1 MSADPSRESLGYL
14 VVDVGR
20 LLRRVFD
27 RRIAHLGL
35 NRTQW
40 RALAR
45 LMRTEGVTQAELAE
59 QMEIEPIAVGRLVD
73 RLHAAGLVERRPD
86 PHDRRVW
93 RLYLQPQSAQVTGQV
108 ETFAQALRKE
118 TLDGIGADELAT
130 TLWVLAR
137 VRENLL
143 RLDDEDP
150 DDP

>member
-45 LMRTEGVTQAELAE
+45 LVRTEGVTQAALKL
-59 QMEIEPIAVGRLVD
+59 QQLGVISYSRGLIKVLD
-73 RLHAAGLVERRPD
+73 RPKLEKLSCECYSV
-86 PHDRRVW
+86 VK
-93 RLYLQPQSAQVTGQV
+93 
-108 ETFAQALRKE
+108 KE
-118 TLDGIGADELAT
+118 TELLLNYMPQRQVIKNADAIPTAT
-130 TLWVLAR
+130 LEAA
-137 VRENLL
+137 
-143 RLDDEDP
+143 
-150 DDP
+150 

>member
-45 LMRTEGVTQAELAE
+45 LMRTEGVTQAALAE
-59 QMEIEPIAVGRLVD
+59 QMEIEPIAIGR
-73 RLHAAGLVERRPD
+73 LVERRPD